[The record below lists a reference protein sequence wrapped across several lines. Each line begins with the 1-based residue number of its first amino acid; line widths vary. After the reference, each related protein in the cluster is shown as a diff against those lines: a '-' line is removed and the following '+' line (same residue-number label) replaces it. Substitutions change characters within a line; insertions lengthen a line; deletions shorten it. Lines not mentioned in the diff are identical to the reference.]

1 VKSADYEALE
11 LDKVLARL
19 ARHTAFS
26 ASRELALELEPA
38 ADFAAARRRQA
49 ATTEARQLRALRPN
63 VTVGGAHDVRPL
75 LRRAGVGAV
84 LQPTDL
90 LEIGSTAR
98 AAAVLRSTVLKYED
112 ELPTLAF
119 VAQGLG
125 EHRTVLDAIDRAIGD
140 NGEVLDSASP
150 ELRQVRLQVRG
161 SYDRLMAKLQE
172 LVASPAYRTALQDPI
187 VTMREG
193 RYVLPVKVEY
203 RQQVRGI
210 VHDQSASGAT
220 LFVEPL
226 AVLDL
231 TNRWRQLQIEEQ
243 QEVDRVLAELSSLVG
258 ADSQALEWSVEALA
272 DLDLHLAMA
281 SLADDQ
287 RANPPELRELPSHTA
302 LASER
307 PGGQRRAVLRLLEA
321 RHPLLEGDVV
331 PISVELGTDFDV
343 LLITGPN
350 TGGKTVAL
358 KTIGLLALMAQCGMH
373 LPTAEGSLTSVFG
386 GIYADI
392 GDEQSIEQSLST
404 FSSHVTRIVGVLR
417 ETDARSLVLLD
428 ELGAGTDPQE
438 GSALA
443 RAILSYLR
451 ERGSYVVATTHYPE
465 LKAYA
470 HLTPRVEN
478 ASVEFDVESLS
489 PTYRLRVGLPGRSNA
504 LAIATRLGM
513 PAEVVDSAR
522 TLVDPADV
530 EVEHLL
536 AGIQH
541 DRAAAAAD
549 RAEAGRAAEDARK
562 LLERRERQVAA
573 VEQEREAIWRR
584 ARQESEAMLA
594 ELRREI
600 QRELAAARAAGSDRA
615 AVQEVAARAAELV
628 PLAAPESRQW
638 SRVRTAPA
646 AAPAAPALRV
656 GARVGVPALNTRGT
670 VRGLSVDGRKAEV
683 DVGGLRVR
691 VKAGELVA
699 PDAVDDEG
707 GGGRGVAADVASI
720 SYVPAPA
727 LPSATKAVPLQLDLR
742 GQRAADAVEEVER
755 YLDDAYLAGLPAV
768 RIVHGHGTGA
778 VRKAVRDRLS
788 HHSLVRSWAP
798 AERNQGGDGATD
810 VQLTS

>member
-1 VKSADYEALE
+1 
-11 LDKVLARL
+11 
-19 ARHTAFS
+19 
-26 ASRELALELEPA
+26 
-38 ADFAAARRRQA
+38 
-49 ATTEARQLRALRPN
+49 
-63 VTVGGAHDVRPL
+63 
-75 LRRAGVGAV
+75 
-84 LQPTDL
+84 
-90 LEIGSTAR
+90 
-98 AAAVLRSTVLKYED
+98 
-112 ELPTLAF
+112 
-119 VAQGLG
+119 
-125 EHRTVLDAIDRAIGD
+125 
-140 NGEVLDSASP
+140 
-150 ELRQVRLQVRG
+150 
-161 SYDRLMAKLQE
+161 
-172 LVASPAYRTALQDPI
+172 
-187 VTMREG
+187 
-193 RYVLPVKVEY
+193 VEY
-203 RQQVRGI
+203 RHQVKGI

-243 QEVDRVLAELSSLVG
+243 QEVDRVLAELSGLVS

-272 DLDLHLAMA
+272 EVDLHLAMA
-281 SLADDQ
+281 SLADEQ
-287 RANPPELRELPSHTA
+287 RATAPELRECPPPAAPTTD
-302 LASER
+302 R
-307 PGGQRRAVLRLLEA
+307 PGAQRRAVLRLLEA

-331 PISVELGTDFDV
+331 PISVELGGDFDV

-358 KTIGLLALMAQCGMH
+358 KTIGLLTLMAQCGMH
-373 LPTAEGSLTSVFG
+373 LPAAEGSLTSVFG

-404 FSSHVTRIVGVLR
+404 FSSHVTRIVGMLR
-417 ETDARSLVLLD
+417 QADARSLVLLD

-451 ERGSYVVATTHYPE
+451 DRGSYVVATTHYSE

-489 PTYRLRVGLPGRSNA
+489 PTYRLSVGMPGRSNA

-522 TLVDPADV
+522 TLVDPADA

-536 AGIQH
+536 AGIQE
-541 DRAAAAAD
+541 DRAVAAAA
-549 RAEAGRAAEDARK
+549 REEASRAAEDARK

-594 ELRREI
+594 ELRRDV
-600 QRELAAARAAGSDRA
+600 QRELAAARAVGSDRA
-615 AVQEVAARAAELV
+615 AAQEVAARAAELV
-628 PLAAPESRQW
+628 PLSAPETPKW
-638 SRVRTAPA
+638 SRVRATPV
-646 AAPAAPALRV
+646 AAPAPPALRV
-656 GARVGVPALNTRGT
+656 GARVGVPALNARGT
-670 VRGLSVDGRKAEV
+670 VRGLSADGREAEI

-699 PDAVDDEG
+699 PDALDDEAA
-707 GGGRGVAADVASI
+707 GGRRAGADVAPI
-720 SYVPAPA
+720 SYLPAPA
-727 LPSATKAVPLQLDLR
+727 LPTTNKAVPLQLDLR
-742 GQRAADAVEEVER
+742 GQRAAEAVEELER
-755 YLDDAYLAGLPAV
+755 YLDDAYLAGLQSV

-778 VRKAVRDRLS
+778 VRKAVRDRLN